1 MVSNGPLYLPQMG
14 FCLRLVSTVLAL
26 HTWSVYKMGT
36 SGRGD
41 FGNMQEQYV
50 ICSYISINPKKEL
63 FYQKQIKTTEA

>member
-1 MVSNGPLYLPQMG
+1 
-14 FCLRLVSTVLAL
+14 
-26 HTWSVYKMGT
+26 MGT